1 MVGYLW
7 IFAIVVSI
15 IVTVVFASH
24 FNLKRIPHLTILNIL
39 CPFAGL
45 LYAMYVVHYVVPRVV
60 KQEYGQDIESP
71 LQPYI
76 DHYSA
81 RLKEKWAEITGSN
94 NNDDK
99 TL

>member
-7 IFAIVVSI
+7 IFAIVISVV
-15 IVTVVFASH
+15 VTVVFASH
-24 FNLKRIPHLTILNIL
+24 FNLKRIPSLTVLNIL

-45 LYAMYVVHYVVPRVV
+45 LYAMYVVHVVVPRVV
-60 KQEYGQDIESP
+60 KQEYGHDIESP

-76 DHYSA
+76 DHYA
-81 RLKEKWAEITGSN
+81 AKFKEKWQEMRGH